1 MSDIKIRNIAIIAHV
16 DHGKTSLVNEMLKQ
30 GGAFRENQEVEDRV
44 MDSNALERERGI
56 TILSKNASFTY
67 KDTKINV
74 VDTPGH
80 ADFGGEVERVL
91 KMVDGVLL
99 VVDAFEGPMPQT
111 RFVLQKALELNLKV
125 IVVINKIDRKDAR
138 ILEVKDEV
146 LELLMDLDA
155 TDDQLD
161 SPFVYAS
168 ARSGV
173 SSTDPEVTGTDFIPL
188 FETIL
193 SHIPAPSGDATAKF
207 NMLVSSVE
215 QNDFLGK
222 LAVGKIENGTIN
234 VNDNIVITNY
244 FDQNKNTQFKVQNLF
259 VYSGLKRIP
268 VKSASA
274 GEIVCIA
281 GTDSVTIGDSLSN
294 IDSVN
299 TIPFVKISEP
309 SVEMVFSVN
318 SSPFAGREGKFC
330 TSRHLRERLYKEA
343 VKDLSLK
350 VYDTD
355 SADSFRVLG
364 RGEMHISIL
373 IENMRRDGYEM
384 QVSMPRVLIKE
395 IDGVKCEPIE
405 EVVVDVPEDCAGSI
419 INSLSTRKGELA
431 DLKTRNGRAKL
442 TFIMPA
448 RGLFGYKSQFMT
460 ETRGEGIMSS
470 TFKEYQ
476 PYKGT
481 ITRRNVGA
489 LVAFEE
495 GEAVQYG
502 LYNIQERGKLIVVP
516 GDKVYGGMVVGF
528 NPKGDDIVVNV
539 CKKKHLTNTRSSS
552 SDEALRLEPVK
563 KPTLE
568 EFLEYLDEDELL
580 EVTPLSLRMRKTIL
594 DHTQRGRMDFKKKQ
608 QEQ

>member
-1 MSDIKIRNIAIIAHV
+1 MEENKIRNIAIIAHV

-30 GGAFRENQEVEDRV
+30 GGAFRENQEIADRV

-56 TILSKNASFTY
+56 TIFSKNASFMY
-67 KDTKINV
+67 NGTKINV

-111 RFVLQKALELNLKV
+111 RFVLQKALDLNLKV
-125 IVVINKIDRKDAR
+125 IVVINKIDKKDAR
-138 ILEVKDEV
+138 VCEVKDEV

-155 TDDQLD
+155 NDEQLD
-161 SPFVYAS
+161 SPFVFAS
-168 ARSGV
+168 ARTGIASI
-173 SSTDPEVTGTDFIPL
+173 DENVTGTDFKPL
-188 FETIL
+188 FEMIL
-193 SHIPAPSGDATAKF
+193 SHIPAPSGDRTKPF

-222 LAVGKIENGTIN
+222 LAVGKVEQGIIK
-234 VNDNIVITNY
+234 VNDLVVATNH
-244 FDQNKNTQFKVQNLF
+244 FSPDRKFQFKVQNLF
-259 VYSGLKRIP
+259 VFDGLKRIP
-268 VKSASA
+268 VKEAGA

-281 GTDSVTIGDSLSN
+281 GSSEVTIGDSLSDSNN
-294 IDSVN
+294 IN

-309 SVEMVFSVN
+309 SVEMMFSVN
-318 SSPFAGREGKFC
+318 TSPFAGREGKFC

-350 VYDTD
+350 VFDTE

-373 IENMRRDGYEM
+373 IENMRREGYEL

-395 IDGVKCEPIE
+395 IDGKKCEPIE
-405 EVVVDVPEDCAGSI
+405 QVFIDVPSDCAGAI
-419 INSLSTRKGELA
+419 ITDLSSRKGELI
-431 DLKTRNGRAKL
+431 DLQTKGDRSKL
-442 TFIMPA
+442 TFIIPA
-448 RGLFGYKSQFMT
+448 RGLFGYKSQFLT
-460 ETRGEGIMSS
+460 ETRGEGIMNS
-470 TFKEYQ
+470 TFYEYQ
-476 PYKGT
+476 PYCGT
-481 ITRRNVGA
+481 ITRRNIGA
-489 LVAFEE
+489 LVAYED

-502 LYNIQERGKLIVVP
+502 LYYIQERGKLIVVP

-528 NPKGDDIVVNV
+528 NPKGDDIIVNV

-568 EFLEYLDEDELL
+568 EFLEILDEDELL
-580 EVTPLSLRMRKTIL
+580 EVTPLNLRMRKTIL
-594 DHTQRGRMDFKKKQ
+594 DHTIRGRMDFKRKQ
-608 QEQ
+608 EK

>member
-1 MSDIKIRNIAIIAHV
+1 MSNNKIRNIAIIAHV

-44 MDSNALERERGI
+44 MDSNALEKERGI
-56 TILSKNASFTY
+56 TILSKNASFYY

-138 ILEVKDEV
+138 VDEVKDEV
-146 LELLMDLDA
+146 LELLMDLEASDE
-155 TDDQLD
+155 QLD

-168 ARSGV
+168 ARNGI
-173 SSTDPEVTGTDFIPL
+173 SSTDPTVVGTDFIPL

-193 SHIPAPSGDATAKF
+193 SHIPAPTGDPNAKY

-222 LAVGKIENGTIN
+222 LAVGKIENGTVN
-234 VNDNIVITNY
+234 VNDTVVVTNY
-244 FDQNKNTQFKVQNLF
+244 FDPNKNFQFKVQNLF
-259 VYSGLKRIP
+259 VYSGLKRVA
-268 VKSASA
+268 VKNASA

-281 GTDSVTIGDSLSN
+281 GSDDVTIGDSLSEVGA
-294 IDSVN
+294 IN

-309 SVEMVFSVN
+309 SVEMIFSVN
-318 SSPFAGREGKFC
+318 SSPFAGREGKYC
-330 TSRHLRERLYKEA
+330 TSRHLRERLYKES

-350 VYDTD
+350 VFDTD

-405 EVVVDVPEDCAGSI
+405 EVVVDVPEDCAGTI
-419 INSLSTRKGELA
+419 INSLSTRKGELS
-431 DLKTRNGRAKL
+431 DMRTKNGRAKL

-448 RGLFGYKSQFMT
+448 RGLFGYKSQFLT
-460 ETRGEGIMSS
+460 ETRGEGIINS

-481 ITRRNVGA
+481 INRRNVGA

-594 DHTQRGRMDFKKKQ
+594 DHTQRGRMDFKRKQ

>member
-1 MSDIKIRNIAIIAHV
+1 MSENKIRNVAIIAHV

-30 GGAFRENQEVEDRV
+30 GGAFRENQEVADRV
-44 MDSNALERERGI
+44 MDSNTLERERGI
-56 TILSKNASFTY
+56 TILSKNASLTY
-67 KDTKINV
+67 GDIKINV

-125 IVVINKIDRKDAR
+125 IVVVNKIDRKDAR
-138 ILEVKDEV
+138 IAEVKDEV
-146 LELLMDLDA
+146 LELLMELDA
-155 TDDQLD
+155 NDEQLD

-168 ARSGV
+168 ARNGI
-173 SSTDPEVTGTDFIPL
+173 SSIDMDKIGTDFKPL
-188 FETIL
+188 FDTII
-193 SHIPAPSGDATAKF
+193 SHIPAPTGDQTKPF
-207 NMLVSSVE
+207 SMLVSSVE

-222 LAVGKIENGTIN
+222 LAVGRVEQGEIKVG
-234 VNDNIVITNY
+234 DNIAITNY
-244 FDQNKNTQFKVQNLF
+244 FNENKKLNFKVQNLF
-259 VYSGLKRIP
+259 VYSGLQRNP
-268 VKSASA
+268 VKSVTA
-274 GEIVCIA
+274 GDIAIVA
-281 GTDSVTIGDSLSN
+281 GSTEVTIGDSLSTPAN
-294 IDSVN
+294 IT

-309 SVEMVFSVN
+309 SVEMIFSVN
-318 SSPFAGREGKFC
+318 DSPFGGREGKYC

-343 VKDLSLK
+343 TKDLSLK
-350 VYDTD
+350 VFDTD

-384 QVSMPRVLIKE
+384 QVSMPQVIYKD

-405 EVVVDVPEDCAGSI
+405 RVAIDVPETSAGSV
-419 INSLSTRKGELA
+419 INTLASRKG
-431 DLKTRNGRAKL
+431 DLTSMTNRNGRTKL
-442 TFIMPA
+442 EFLIPA
-448 RGLFGYKSQFMT
+448 RGLFGYKSQFLT
-460 ETRGEGIMSS
+460 DTKGEGIMNS
-470 TFKEYQ
+470 TFFEYQ
-476 PYKGT
+476 PYKGA
-481 ITRRNVGA
+481 IVRREQGA
-489 LVAFEE
+489 LVALEE

-528 NPKGDDIVVNV
+528 NPKGDDIIVNV

-568 EFLEYLDEDELL
+568 EFIEYLQEDDLL

-594 DHTQRGRMDFKKKQ
+594 DHTIRGRMDYKRKQ
-608 QEQ
+608 ELI